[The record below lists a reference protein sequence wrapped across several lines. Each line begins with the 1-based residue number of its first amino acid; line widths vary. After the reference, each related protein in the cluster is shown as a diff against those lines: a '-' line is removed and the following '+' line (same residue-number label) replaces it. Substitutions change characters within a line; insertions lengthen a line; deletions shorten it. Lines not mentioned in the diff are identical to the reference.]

1 MASSVMISTNYEEKG
16 LTLLEIL
23 VVLAIIGIVAAISV
37 PNISGWTSSR
47 TINNDLGE
55 LTKLIDY
62 AKVNSVKEKKKF
74 LLVNDNYSKSLN
86 LYQSKNVDTSTNCTS
101 YNSSTFEYASGYE
114 ASQKVTSN
122 ILAQRGL
129 SRGYTD
135 PSTELCFFSDGT
147 VSTNTTGYE
156 ISYRDRSYRLSVWI
170 TGFYEVLRYSEVS
183 CPAEKRAYDRDNN
196 IIQNWCEV
204 SQ

>member
-62 AKVNSVKEKKKF
+62 AKVNSIKEKKKF
-74 LLVNDNYSKSLN
+74 LLVNDNNSKSLN

-101 YNSSTFEYASGYE
+101 YNSSTFEYASVM
-114 ASQKVTSN
+114 K
-122 ILAQRGL
+122 L
-129 SRGYTD
+129 SKSHFKY
-135 PSTELCFFSDGT
+135 
-147 VSTNTTGYE
+147 
-156 ISYRDRSYRLSVWI
+156 LSSKGI
-170 TGFYEVLRYSEVS
+170 
-183 CPAEKRAYDRDNN
+183 
-196 IIQNWCEV
+196 
-204 SQ
+204 

>member
-1 MASSVMISTNYEEKG
+1 MASSVMISTNYAEKG

-23 VVLAIIGIVAAISV
+23 IVLAIIGIVAAISV

-62 AKVNSVKEKKKF
+62 AKVNSVKKKKKF

-101 YNSSTFEYASGYE
+101 YNSSTFNTIATFSSPKTAPPEIKSDFPG
-114 ASQKVTSN
+114 N
-122 ILAQRGL
+122 
-129 SRGYTD
+129 
-135 PSTELCFFSDGT
+135 PSISLI
-147 VSTNTTGYE
+147 TT
-156 ISYRDRSYRLSVWI
+156 
-170 TGFYEVLRYSEVS
+170 
-183 CPAEKRAYDRDNN
+183 C
-196 IIQNWCEV
+196 
-204 SQ
+204 